1 MRNVKGFLY
10 VILLFILLMNCGVKR
25 EIKFE
30 QGKDTL
36 YEAVRLIM
44 TGPEKKIFKKLPSEE
59 SKEEFM
65 KEFWKKRDP
74 DLSTEENEFKK
85 EFENR
90 LAYANLRFKSEGIPG
105 WKTDRGRIYMYLGPP
120 DQVYEQPYLNYS
132 NLKGYLVWVYYKYRL
147 GVEFMD
153 RTGTNKYDLKINST
167 HSFRL
172 MDASDRAKFGL
183 IYSVEAEMEKKP
195 GQIEVDFDN
204 EKREIVVRIPSSSLF
219 YKEEKMPHDP
229 DSKEKEYEYR
239 FEKIIA
245 AISRFNIFA
254 IGFLI
259 FLAVF
264 LYWVI
269 PDLIVYLGRVGTE
282 SVARYKWIF
291 LSAAVIFLGLIIW
304 MIYLRY
310 LLAKKTID
318 SHTEIKKCRMQLE
331 YDKTDHIPLQL
342 DYDPEENSDAKV

>member
-1 MRNVKGFLY
+1 MSKQKNTMALLREKRMLFIIILVVLFLIELQIFAVAAMKSGRKSWLQVLDTKGNVIHETDGQNLSEFNRYYFEKTFGPFEQY
-10 VILLFILLMNCGVKR
+10 QVKMVTKDRPFPFRAWFVAAVGIPVGAMLLFA
-25 EIKFE
+25 FF
-30 QGKDTL
+30 
-36 YEAVRLIM
+36 VR
-44 TGPEKKIFKKLPSEE
+44 T
-59 SKEEFM
+59 
-65 KEFWKKRDP
+65 
-74 DLSTEENEFKK
+74 
-85 EFENR
+85 
-90 LAYANLRFKSEGIPG
+90 Y
-105 WKTDRGRIYMYLGPP
+105 
-120 DQVYEQPYLNYS
+120 Q
-132 NLKGYLVWVYYKYRL
+132 
-147 GVEFMD
+147 
-153 RTGTNKYDLKINST
+153 
-167 HSFRL
+167 
-172 MDASDRAKFGL
+172 
-183 IYSVEAEMEKKP
+183 
-195 GQIEVDFDN
+195 
-204 EKREIVVRIPSSSLF
+204 SLF

-318 SHTEIKKCRMQLE
+318 SQMEIKKYRMQLE
-331 YDKTDHIPLQL
+331 YDKADNIPLQL
-342 DYDPEENSDAKV
+342 EYDPEEKSDAKV

>member
-1 MRNVKGFLY
+1 MALLREKRMLFIIILVVLFLIELQIFAVAAMKSGRKSWLQVLDTKGNVIHETDGQNLSEFNKYYFEKTFGPFEQY
-10 VILLFILLMNCGVKR
+10 QVKMVTKDRPFPFRAWFVAAVGIPVGAMLLFA
-25 EIKFE
+25 FF
-30 QGKDTL
+30 
-36 YEAVRLIM
+36 VR
-44 TGPEKKIFKKLPSEE
+44 T
-59 SKEEFM
+59 
-65 KEFWKKRDP
+65 
-74 DLSTEENEFKK
+74 
-85 EFENR
+85 
-90 LAYANLRFKSEGIPG
+90 Y
-105 WKTDRGRIYMYLGPP
+105 
-120 DQVYEQPYLNYS
+120 Q
-132 NLKGYLVWVYYKYRL
+132 
-147 GVEFMD
+147 
-153 RTGTNKYDLKINST
+153 
-167 HSFRL
+167 
-172 MDASDRAKFGL
+172 
-183 IYSVEAEMEKKP
+183 
-195 GQIEVDFDN
+195 
-204 EKREIVVRIPSSSLF
+204 SLF